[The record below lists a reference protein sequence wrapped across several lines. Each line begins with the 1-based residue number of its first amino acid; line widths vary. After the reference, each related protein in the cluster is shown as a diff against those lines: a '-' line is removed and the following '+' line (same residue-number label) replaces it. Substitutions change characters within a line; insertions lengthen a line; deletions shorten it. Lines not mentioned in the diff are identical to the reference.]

1 MTDHRSLRPGSGE
14 VVMDGRVPGSS
25 DFGEPFGSEP
35 FDTLRAVSKVEP
47 LRAELL
53 SQAVISGG

>member
-1 MTDHRSLRPGSGE
+1 MTVKLLLR
-14 VVMDGRVPGSS
+14 SS

-35 FDTLRAVSKVEP
+35 FDTLRAVSNVEP

-53 SQAVISGG
+53 SRVVNGRRSSDIGRR